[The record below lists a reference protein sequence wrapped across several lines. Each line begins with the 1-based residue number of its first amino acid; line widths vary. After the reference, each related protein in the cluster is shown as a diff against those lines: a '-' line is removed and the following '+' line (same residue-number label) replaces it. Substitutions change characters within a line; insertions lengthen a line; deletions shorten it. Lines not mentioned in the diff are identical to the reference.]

1 MQEFLCDLSIYAW
14 TWVSKSIKNL
24 DPQELLKNHIFMTQL
39 PVVPRKA
46 AAEVS
51 NIGNL
56 WRGWLL

>member
-56 WRGWLL
+56 